1 MNITLNQLRVLCE
14 VVHYGQFTRAAEALR
29 ISQPA
34 VSKCIKDM
42 ERQIGVPLFEQIG
55 RRVLLTEAGN
65 IMHAHAERILTE
77 LGNAEHALRALQS
90 GEVGRLL
97 IGASTTP
104 GTYLLPPLLGAFRNR
119 FPQAELTLKISDTR
133 EIVQHVLDG
142 LLDLGVVGEADFKPT
157 LYVERIVTEK
167 LVLILPP
174 SHPLADKEAISLD
187 DLTAAPFVLRER
199 GSSTREVLER
209 ALHARGLEPNIV
221 MELNNA
227 EAVKKAVEAGLGIS
241 FVSEHAVKLELKAGV
256 FVMRHVPELELSRGI
271 YYIRRAA
278 SHLTVLHE
286 RFLEELRRWKAS

>member
-14 VVHYGQFTRAAEALR
+14 VVRYGQFTRTAEALR

-42 ERQIGVPLFEQIG
+42 ERQIGAPLFEQIG

-278 SHLTVLHE
+278 SHPTVLHE